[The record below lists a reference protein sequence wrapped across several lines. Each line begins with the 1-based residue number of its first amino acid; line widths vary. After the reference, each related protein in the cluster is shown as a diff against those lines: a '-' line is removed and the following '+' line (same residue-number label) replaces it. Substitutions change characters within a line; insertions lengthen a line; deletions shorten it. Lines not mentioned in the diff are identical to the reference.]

1 MNTLISASILGAD
14 LSNISDDIQK
24 VENSGIDWIHYDVM
38 DGLFV
43 PNITFG
49 EPFLKSISKKIHIPV
64 DVHLMI
70 VDPIRVID
78 NFADLG
84 SDLITFHFE
93 AAEDSQAVINKIHS
107 RGIKAGISI
116 KPQTPVSEILPY
128 IESVEMI
135 LVMTVNPG
143 FGGQTFI
150 TETLDKVREVR
161 SIIDKSE
168 KNIYLQVDGGV
179 NAQTAVDCR
188 NAGADV
194 LVSGSY
200 LFNTDNMRY
209 AADLLRG

>member
-14 LSNISDDIQK
+14 LSNIAADIEK
-24 VENSGIDWIHYDVM
+24 AEKAGIDWIHYDVM

-49 EPFLKSISKKIHIPV
+49 EPFLKSISKKLNIPV
-64 DVHLMI
+64 DTHLMI
-70 VDPIRVID
+70 TDPIRVID

-84 SDLITFHFE
+84 SELITFHYE
-93 AAEDSQAVINKIHS
+93 AAENSQAVIDKIHS
-107 RGIKAGISI
+107 RGVKAGISV
-116 KPQTPVSEILPY
+116 KPLTPIFEIEKLIPQ
-128 IESVEMI
+128 VEMV

-143 FGGQTFI
+143 FGGQSFI
-150 TETLDKVREVR
+150 PETLEKIREVR
-161 SIIDKSE
+161 RIIDKSG
-168 KNIYLQVDGGV
+168 KKIYLEVDGGI

-200 LFNTDNMRY
+200 LFNAEDMKT

>member
-14 LSNISDDIQK
+14 LSNISADIEK
-24 VENSGIDWIHYDVM
+24 AEKAGIDWIHYDVM

-49 EPFLKSISKKIHIPV
+49 EPFLKSISKKLNIPV
-64 DVHLMI
+64 DTHLMI
-70 VDPIRVID
+70 TDPIRVID

-84 SDLITFHFE
+84 SELITFHYE
-93 AAEDSQAVINKIHS
+93 AAENSQAVIDKIHS
-107 RGIKAGISI
+107 KGVKAGISV
-116 KPQTPVSEILPY
+116 KPLTPISEIEKLIPQ
-128 IESVEMI
+128 VEMV

-143 FGGQTFI
+143 FGGQSFI
-150 TETLDKVREVR
+150 PETLEKIREVR
-161 SIIDKSE
+161 RIIDKSG
-168 KNIYLQVDGGV
+168 KKIYLEVDGGI

-200 LFNTDNMRY
+200 LFNAEDMKT

>member
-14 LSNISDDIQK
+14 LSNISADIEK
-24 VENSGIDWIHYDVM
+24 AEKAGIDWIHYDVM

-49 EPFLKSISKKIHIPV
+49 EPFLKSISKKLNIPV
-64 DVHLMI
+64 DTHLMI
-70 VDPIRVID
+70 TDPIRVID

-84 SDLITFHFE
+84 SELITFHYE
-93 AAEDSQAVINKIHS
+93 AAENSQAVIDKIHS
-107 RGIKAGISI
+107 RGVKAGISV
-116 KPQTPVSEILPY
+116 KPLTPISEIEKLIPQ
-128 IESVEMI
+128 VEMV

-143 FGGQTFI
+143 FGGQSFI
-150 TETLDKVREVR
+150 PETLEKIREVR
-161 SIIDKSE
+161 RIIDKSG
-168 KNIYLQVDGGV
+168 KKIYLEVDGGI

-200 LFNTDNMRY
+200 LFNAEDMKT

>member
-128 IESVEMI
+128 IESAEMI

-143 FGGQTFI
+143 FGGQSFI

-200 LFNTDNMRY
+200 LFNADNMRH